1 MEFLLSNNKREEYSI
16 LKTRASLVAQSVK
29 NLPVVQETQV
39 RSLGGEDPL
48 EKEMANHSNILAWKS
63 PWTEEPGGL
72 QFMWLQRVGP
82 TEWTN
87 TGLKG
92 AYYEQTVTTF
102 PSVGYTGLNIWG
114 KEFA

>member
-48 EKEMANHSNILAWKS
+48 EKEMAAHSSTLAWKS
-63 PWTEEPGGL
+63 PWTEEPGRI
-72 QFMWLQRVGP
+72 QSMSCKESDM
-82 TEWTN
+82 TE
-87 TGLKG
+87 
-92 AYYEQTVTTF
+92 
-102 PSVGYTGLNIWG
+102 
-114 KEFA
+114 